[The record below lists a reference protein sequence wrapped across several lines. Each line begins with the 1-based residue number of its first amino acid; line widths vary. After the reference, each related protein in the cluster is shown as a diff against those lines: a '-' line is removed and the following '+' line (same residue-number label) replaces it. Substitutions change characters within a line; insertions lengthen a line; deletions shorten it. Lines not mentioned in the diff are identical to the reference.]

1 MNEMYMWSW
10 MYLSDAEFEVE
21 KLRLNVWNDQ
31 KNILNYISNVLNLE
45 SELKFWAW
53 TYLPINWNI
62 KNVMNYTTFFMNT
75 INWNTSIIAEPL

>member
-10 MYLSDAEFEVE
+10 MYLSDAIKTQVHSSFAEFEVE

-53 TYLPINWNI
+53 TYF
-62 KNVMNYTTFFMNT
+62 YTTFFMNT